1 MMTCKETAQLAS
13 ESLDRSLT
21 LYERVTLRLHLF
33 RCDMC
38 SRYLRQLK
46 FLQRACADADE
57 EKLTDVAELTD
68 EARQRIRTRLNQ
80 EHSS

>member
-13 ESLDRSLT
+13 EALDRSLT

-38 SRYLRQLK
+38 SRYVRQLK

-68 EARQRIRTRLNQ
+68 EARKRIRTRLNQ
-80 EHSS
+80 EH